1 MPVLQTAKPSNGRQ
15 IQCPALRRNKAN
27 KLVKVGFICLILL
40 PEVLVLVVT
49 EQILLLLIGIA
60 DIGGWEEYIL
70 DSLLRNDSVFV
81 NDWKKSH

>member
-40 PEVLVLVVT
+40 RGACSRYGET
-49 EQILLLLIGIA
+49 ASQRYSG
-60 DIGGWEEYIL
+60 EEYIPPK
-70 DSLLRNDSVFV
+70 RQ
-81 NDWKKSH
+81 HPRQ